1 MSEIIRTIDGDTFK
15 KKTDTNDEQSIRL
28 QGTQTPESVHS
39 DASRNTPRGKESSE
53 LAKSVLGDN
62 SPEGI
67 QNVKTTNEEG
77 LDHYGRRVASVSKTI
92 NGVDIDMGL
101 VQMAQGYS
109 AYNVKYGVNKDP
121 ALHNA
126 YKEWYAKNS
135 PYQHGEFRQNM
146 TKENY
151 ESMDSAMQAFNDT
164 LTKFNK
170 KEVGQDVLDQATFN
184 AFSDPKKLAHYHYTK
199 AGWNETLTPQTAT
212 NSDKDMIQFMLQD
225 PEMAEQ
231 YNRAVRNGHLGM
243 QKYPER
249 EKTFWENTKLSF
261 AQFNSVAQKADSNA
275 LDFARTNRTEYDMP
289 KEQITKG
296 VSPQYHSKLMLEA
309 AEYGGASALVM
320 RDQLIEDVENNA
332 AFDDLPFY
340 AQFGYGA
347 LAILPDPLTVLPAAP
362 IAKLVQLANKA
373 TKMYQISKGTEG
385 SRLWI
390 QSGAFTNTSKL
401 LALGTAGA
409 VEAGIQGLPRL
420 SGDHTF
426 TPKDLAMD
434 MAIGGVFGVG
444 IGSIIGGVQYSNAK
458 YKANQKLIREIDD
471 NAANPDAPKHNSEE
485 NHTRQ
490 EEATNAGNSQTTVTD
505 WTTESTPAPKVVAS
519 TLPNAPITGKSVS
532 EMKFTPWAA
541 ISEVSTSGFQAAGRK
556 IRNIFPKD
564 SPMNIL
570 INKQVGYNNKAG
582 LETVKSQ
589 KALTKELRE
598 VEAELEAGK
607 LDKSESKEMITDIK
621 RELLEIDSA
630 VKLSKE
636 INSEILHLASV
647 YPDGKVPAD
656 VMQTIKGVMYTQKD
670 VRQVNV
676 MDQVLQGKTT
686 DPTQLLGDY
695 VETLKKL
702 PEFEG
707 TVPAP
712 KKELDFIHEF
722 EDIINMERKV
732 DKDDLFTL
740 TQGISKEVSWIK
752 DMVEMNKLAR
762 KSKDVAFKEQVEQL
776 NGIVAAR
783 LKQADDGDFGG
794 HRAGTAD
801 IAAPSILKQRTKP
814 FGKKKLTGTEI
825 IAIMKKEGFTSE
837 RGVPTSA
844 AYKKRFAELRK
855 ENVAVSREVQGVGD
869 LNKTTSDVHTQGVRE
884 GETHY
889 SLDDKQAELAKLEKT
904 PDLDFEGRQALGKL
918 RAELDPKSPQ
928 LMTGKKTETE
938 VDAEDIL
945 PRDLNQI
952 DSVNAYNTPT
962 KANLEKLRN
971 KLRSINKKNGSTKVS
986 GKKESLQQ
994 RKRLAAITKRVK
1006 ANKTVTVQRML
1017 DNGNMADLV
1026 DVIRVSHQIAAEQD
1040 LINRAVPPRPKAKSD
1055 ITDITAEIDADI
1067 ARWDAAVKN
1076 AKIRLEAATKSSD
1089 SKLIRTETDN
1099 LNRLEAILAKS
1110 KEEIVGTKNTKGPD
1124 MSKPVTEEEMDIM
1137 YSSDADKHL
1146 TPDEQID
1153 IQTRVTAAVDKAV
1166 KVKADKV
1173 ADGLAEFA
1181 RSGEKKRF
1189 ELANKPTG
1197 ATDYIGRAIT
1207 RMTKSVGAIFIDS
1220 NLTSMKYFGAKVTEV
1235 SRGFGGNAKRAPTAA
1250 IIRDAT
1256 LKESVVKVIPQYRKS
1271 IDAYAESKGAGAYA
1285 KLKARERS
1293 GESDPIVNQFNRD
1306 VFLVQEYRRQGK
1318 PIPKTIDKSV
1328 TDFADQWDYYMDH
1341 NHNTLVDANVAGFS
1355 AARKVKHYIP
1365 HIWQTGK
1372 FKGAITKHGRA
1383 KVHATLAKAYR
1394 NLESDTNPITQV
1406 DAEIR
1411 ADKLIND
1418 VLDDTYNGKDQYS
1431 PALDSRSKART
1442 DLDTTT
1448 ELDGLSVL
1456 DLLDSDVVG
1465 VAAKYSNRVAGWTGL
1480 AKATDGMITSQA
1492 DIDIFKA
1499 NMVAEAEANN
1509 INPKKYVTM
1518 FEDTIE
1524 QLFGRPTSNMLL
1536 KDNGLTAEL
1545 RMMKDLAAL
1554 TKMGGLG
1561 TAQLAETGQIITRN
1575 VMNVFSDE
1583 KMAKKVLSMGRG
1595 SKSDSLLL
1603 EEIQSIS
1610 NITDDLEFL
1619 DRQSTHLDQSTLD
1632 EVGKVREMSL
1642 KIADLATGGEM
1653 KAEASRGLGKLSG
1666 YNMIRRAQTRAVQAS
1681 FMLDIANHFTKG
1693 KGVMGNARMADVG
1706 LTDTLGKNAQME
1718 AAFKKYAEFDSDGVL
1733 QKLNINKWDKGVR
1746 EELQYAMI
1754 RDEAQQ
1760 IQRTH
1765 VGELPPWMNKP
1776 IMGLIFQFRQ
1786 MPIVANSKSLGRSL
1800 AFADKEAVTGVML
1813 NTAIAGLV
1821 RYGKFAALGA
1831 AANLV
1836 TGDDRKVTPTS
1847 ELTQTQKYITP
1858 FGIFPDMYD
1867 LAFGRNGIDSISD
1880 MDSGWTALQSQI
1892 PVLGLMNDYHEAG
1905 KSATRG
1911 DVKGM
1916 VDSASNLVP
1925 LSNTALAEVMG
1936 QALMKQVGK
1945 LPSVPEDKTP
1955 KQKVKVQPSVAPTK
1969 KAIEPTSK
1977 PKKRRVDSEIENDFK
1992 EVLKLEENA
2001 RKVGFSNGLWKP
2013 HKSVEGGADTIGYG
2027 HKLQKGED
2035 FSKGIT
2041 EKEAL
2046 ELFESD
2052 LKAARKTAAKVN
2064 GFETFDKKY
2073 QLILTEVAFNLG
2085 PKKGGKDSWPSLIKA
2100 IRVKDDVEVRKQMMR
2115 TFTNTKGEKLPL
2127 TKRVKAIAD
2136 VLLGK

>member
-1 MSEIIRTIDGDTFK
+1 MSEITRTIDGDTFK
-15 KKTDTNDEQSIRL
+15 KKTDTSDEQSIRL

-39 DASRNTPRGKESSE
+39 DTSRNTPRGKESSE

-109 AYNVKYGVNKDP
+109 AYNVKFGTNKDP
-121 ALHNA
+121 ALHDA

-151 ESMDSAMQAFNDT
+151 ESMDSSMKAFNDT
-164 LTKFNK
+164 LAKFNK

-225 PEMAEQ
+225 PAMAKQ
-231 YNRAVRNGHLGM
+231 YNRAVRNGHLGI

-249 EKTFWENTKLSF
+249 DKTFWEYNKLSF

-275 LDFARTNRTEYDMP
+275 LDFARTNKTEYDMP

-320 RDQLIEDVENNA
+320 RDQLIEDTENNA

-347 LAILPDPLTVLPAAP
+347 LAILADPLTILPAAP
-362 IAKLVQLANKA
+362 IAKGVQLADKA
-373 TKMYQISKGTEG
+373 TKMYQISKGIEG
-385 SRLWI
+385 SRLWL

-409 VEAGIQGLPRL
+409 VEGGIQGLPRL

-444 IGSIIGGVQYSNAK
+444 IGSVVGGVKYSTAK
-458 YKANQKLIREIDD
+458 YKSNQKLIREIDD
-471 NAANPDAPKHNSEE
+471 NAGNPDAPKHNSEE
-485 NHTRQ
+485 NHTKQ
-490 EEATNAGNSQTTVTD
+490 EEATNAGNSQATVTD
-505 WTTESTPAPKVVAS
+505 WTAESSPEPSSIVTKFDKEVDAWKAGGPAPTVVDN

-532 EMKFTPWAA
+532 EMKFTPWAT
-541 ISEVSTSGFQAAGRK
+541 ISEVSTSGFQAAARK
-556 IRNIFPKD
+556 VRNIFPKD

-598 VEAELEAGK
+598 VEAELETGK
-607 LDKSESKEMITDIK
+607 LDKSETKEMITDIK
-621 RELLEIDSA
+621 RELLEVDSA

-670 VRQVNV
+670 VRQINV

-686 DPTQLLGDY
+686 DQAQLLGEY

-707 TVPAP
+707 NVPAP
-712 KKELDFIHEF
+712 KKELDFINEF

-814 FGKKKLTGTEI
+814 FGKKKLSGPEI
-825 IAIMKKEGFTSE
+825 IAKLKAEGIQKGTKEW
-837 RGVPTSA
+837 
-844 AYKKRFAELRK
+844 KKRFAELRK
-855 ENVAVSREVQGVGD
+855 ENVAVSKEVQRVGD
-869 LNKTTSDVHTQGVRE
+869 LNKTTSDDYTHGVRD

-889 SLDDKQAELAKLEKT
+889 SLDDKQTELAKLEKT

-918 RAELDPKSPQ
+918 RAELDPDSPQ

-971 KLRSINKKNGSTKVS
+971 KLRNINKKNGSTIIS

-1006 ANKTVTVQRML
+1006 ANKAVTVQRML

-1026 DVIRVSHQIAAEQD
+1026 DVIRVSHTLAEEAQ
-1040 LINRAVPPRPKAKSD
+1040 LVARAVKPTEGVQAKPNP
-1055 ITDITAEIDADI
+1055 IE
-1067 ARWDAAVKN
+1067 R
-1076 AKIRLEAATKSSD
+1076 
-1089 SKLIRTETDN
+1089 
-1099 LNRLEAILAKS
+1099 
-1110 KEEIVGTKNTKGPD
+1110 
-1124 MSKPVTEEEMDIM
+1124 PVTEEEMDIM
-1137 YSSDADKHL
+1137 YSSDVDKHL

-1153 IQTRVTAAVDKAV
+1153 IQTRVTAAVDKTV
-1166 KVKADKV
+1166 EVKADKV

-1189 ELANKPTG
+1189 ELANKVTG
-1197 ATDYIGRAIT
+1197 ATDYVGRLLT
-1207 RMTKSVGAIFIDS
+1207 SMTKSVGAIFIDS

-1341 NHNTLVDANVAGFS
+1341 NHKTLVDANVTGFTKE
-1355 AARKVKHYIP
+1355 RKVKHYIP
-1365 HIWQTGK
+1365 HIWQSGK

-1383 KVHATLAKAYR
+1383 KVQATLSKAYM
-1394 NLESDTNPITQV
+1394 NLA
-1406 DAEIR
+1406 DAKSTLTKAE
-1411 ADKLIND
+1411 ADEQASKLIDD
-1418 VLDDTYNGKDQYS
+1418 VLSDTYNATDQYS
-1431 PALDSRSKART
+1431 PALDARSKRRT

-1492 DIDIFKA
+1492 DIDVFKA
-1499 NMVAEAEANN
+1499 NMIEEAEANN

-1524 QLFGRPTSNMLL
+1524 QMFGRPTSNMLL

-1545 RMMKDLAAL
+1545 RMLKDLAAL

-1575 VMNVFSDE
+1575 VMNIFSDE

-1610 NITDDLEFL
+1610 NITDDLEFM
-1619 DRQSTHLDQSTLD
+1619 DRQSTQLDQATLD
-1632 EVGKVREMSL
+1632 EIGKVREMSL

-1733 QKLNINKWDKGVR
+1733 KKLNINKWDKAVR

-1821 RYGKFAALGA
+1821 RYGKFAALGT
-1831 AANLV
+1831 AANIV
-1836 TGDDRKVTPTS
+1836 TGEDRKVAPTPD
-1847 ELTQTQKYITP
+1847 LTQTQKYITP
-1858 FGIFPDMYD
+1858 FGIFPDMHD
-1867 LAFGRNGIDSISD
+1867 LVYGRGGIDSISD
-1880 MDSGWTALQSQI
+1880 MDSGWNALQSQI
-1892 PVLGLMNDYHEAG
+1892 PVMGLMNDYHEAG

-1936 QALMKQVGK
+1936 QALMKQI
-1945 LPSVPEDKTP
+1945 E
-1955 KQKVKVQPSVAPTK
+1955 KQ
-1969 KAIEPTSK
+1969 
-1977 PKKRRVDSEIENDFK
+1977 
-1992 EVLKLEENA
+1992 
-2001 RKVGFSNGLWKP
+2001 
-2013 HKSVEGGADTIGYG
+2013 
-2027 HKLQKGED
+2027 
-2035 FSKGIT
+2035 
-2041 EKEAL
+2041 
-2046 ELFESD
+2046 
-2052 LKAARKTAAKVN
+2052 
-2064 GFETFDKKY
+2064 
-2073 QLILTEVAFNLG
+2073 
-2085 PKKGGKDSWPSLIKA
+2085 
-2100 IRVKDDVEVRKQMMR
+2100 
-2115 TFTNTKGEKLPL
+2115 
-2127 TKRVKAIAD
+2127 
-2136 VLLGK
+2136 

>member
-1 MSEIIRTIDGDTFK
+1 MSEITRTIDGDTFK
-15 KKTDTNDEQSIRL
+15 KKTDTSDEQSVRL

-39 DASRNTPRGKESSE
+39 DTSRNTPRGKESSE

-101 VQMAQGYS
+101 VQMAKGYT
-109 AYNVKYGVNKDP
+109 AYNVKFGTNKDP
-121 ALHNA
+121 ALHEA

-146 TKENY
+146 TKDDY
-151 ESMDSAMQAFNDT
+151 ASMDSSMKAFDDT
-164 LTKFNK
+164 LAKFNK

-225 PEMAEQ
+225 PAMAKQ
-231 YNRAVRNGHLGM
+231 YNRAVRNGHLGI

-275 LDFARTNRTEYDMP
+275 LSFARSNRTEYDMP

-296 VSPQYHSKLMLEA
+296 TLEKYHGKLMLEA

-332 AFDDLPFY
+332 DFDDLPFY

-347 LAILPDPLTVLPAAP
+347 LAILADPLTIIPAAP
-362 IAKLVQLANKA
+362 IAKGVQLADKA
-373 TKMYQISKGTEG
+373 TKMYQISKGSEG
-385 SRLWI
+385 SRLWL

-401 LALGTAGA
+401 LTLGTAGA

-426 TPKDLAMD
+426 TPKDLGMD
-434 MAIGGVFGVG
+434 MMVGGIFGVG
-444 IGSIIGGVQYSNAK
+444 IGSIIGGVKYSNAK
-458 YKANQKLIREIDD
+458 YKSNQKLIREHDD
-471 NAANPDAPKHNSEE
+471 NAANPDAPKHKSEE

-490 EEATNAGNSQTTVTD
+490 EEATNAGNSQSTVND
-505 WTTESTPAPKVVAS
+505 WVEESSPAPTVVDNA
-519 TLPNAPITGKSVS
+519 LPNAPITGKSVS

-556 IRNIFPKD
+556 IRNLFPKD

-570 INKQVGYNNKAG
+570 INKQIGHNDKAG

-589 KALTKELRE
+589 KALTKELQETIDGR
-598 VEAELEAGK
+598 AAGK
-607 LDKSESKEMITDIK
+607 IDENIADEMVIDIK

-630 VKLSKE
+630 IKLTHE
-636 INSEILHLASV
+636 INSEVLHLASV

-656 VMQTIKGVMYTQKD
+656 VMQTIRGVMYTQKD
-670 VRQVNV
+670 VKQVNV

-686 DPTQLLGDY
+686 DPAQLLNDY

-707 TVPAP
+707 AVPAP

-762 KSKDVAFKEQVEQL
+762 KSKDTAFKEQVEQL

-814 FGKKKLTGTEI
+814 FGKKKLSGPEI
-825 IAIMKKEGFTSE
+825 IAQMKKEGFTSE

-844 AYKKRFAELRK
+844 EYKKRFAELRK
-855 ENVAVSREVQGVGD
+855 ENVAISREVQGVGD
-869 LNKTTSDVHTQGVRE
+869 LNKTESDVYTQGVRE

-918 RAELDPKSPQ
+918 RAELDPNSPQ
-928 LMTGKKTETE
+928 LMTGTKTETE

-971 KLRSINKKNGSTKVS
+971 KLRSINKKNGSTKIS

-1006 ANKTVTVQRML
+1006 ANKVVTVQRML

-1026 DVIRVSHQIAAEQD
+1026 DVIRVSHQVAEEAALAKRVIDEKKPAKQTEIVQPESKTLSKTEYVENAQARVD
-1040 LINRAVPPRPKAKSD
+1040 TAKQKLIDANSLWERLKQIPNAVVYTKQRADAKVKALIKSN
-1055 ITDITAEIDADI
+1055 APLAERAALVKRNELWKAYQEEIDV
-1067 ARWDAAVKN
+1067 ARTAAVKAQN
-1076 AKIRLEAATKSSD
+1076 DLNDANMLLDNVSKS
-1089 SKLIRTETDN
+1089 TDD
-1099 LNRLEAILAKS
+1099 I
-1110 KEEIVGTKNTKGPD
+1110 D
-1124 MSKPVTEEEMDIM
+1124 MSKPVTEDEIRIL
-1137 YSSDADKHL
+1137 YSNTVDEVY
-1146 TPDEQID
+1146 TPMEQTD
-1153 IQTRVTAAVDKAV
+1153 LKSRVDAAVDK
-1166 KVKADKV
+1166 KVVEQTNKI
-1173 ADGLAEFA
+1173 ADGLAEFV

-1189 ELANKPTG
+1189 ELATKPTG
-1197 ATDYIGRAIT
+1197 ATDYIGRVLT

-1220 NLTSMKYFGAKVTEV
+1220 DLTSMKFFGAKVTEV
-1235 SRGFGGNAKRAPTAA
+1235 SRGFGGNAKRAPTSAT
-1250 IIRDAT
+1250 ITDAT
-1256 LKESVVKVIPQYRKS
+1256 LKESIVKVIPQYRKT

-1293 GESDPIVNQFNRD
+1293 GEADPIVNQFNRD
-1306 VFLVQEYRRQGK
+1306 AFLVQEYRRQGK
-1318 PIPKTIDKSV
+1318 PIPKSIDKSV

-1341 NHNTLVDANVAGFS
+1341 NHNTLVDANVTGFTKE
-1355 AARKVKHYIP
+1355 RKVKHYIP
-1365 HIWQTGK
+1365 HIWQSGK

-1383 KVHATLAKAYR
+1383 KVQATLSKAYM
-1394 NLESDTNPITQV
+1394 NLSSVKNPVTKAEA
-1406 DAEIR
+1406 DAQ
-1411 ADKLIND
+1411 ASKLIDD
-1418 VLDDTYNGKDQYS
+1418 VLDDSYINKDQYN
-1431 PALDSRSKART
+1431 PALDARSRHRT

-1456 DLLDSDVVG
+1456 DLLDTDVVG
-1465 VAAKYSNRVAGWTGL
+1465 IAAKYSNRVAGWTGL
-1480 AKATDGMITSQA
+1480 AKGTDGMLTSQA
-1492 DIDIFKA
+1492 DIDVFKA
-1499 NMVAEAEANN
+1499 NMIEEAKANN
-1509 INPKKYVTM
+1509 INPKKYVEM

-1524 QLFGRPTSNMLL
+1524 QLFGRPTSNILL

-1545 RMMKDLAAL
+1545 RMLKDLAAL

-1561 TAQLAETGQIITRN
+1561 TAQLAETGQVITRN
-1575 VMNVFSDE
+1575 VMNIFSDE

-1619 DRQSTHLDQSTLD
+1619 DRQSTHLDQSTLE

-1718 AAFKKYAEFDSDGVL
+1718 AAFKKYAEFDENGVL
-1733 QKLNINKWDKGVR
+1733 KKLNINKWDKAVR

-1786 MPIVANSKSLGRSL
+1786 MPIVANSKSLGRAL
-1800 AFADKEAVTGVML
+1800 AFADKEAVTGVLL
-1813 NTAIAGLV
+1813 NTAIAGMV
-1821 RYGKFAALGA
+1821 RYGKFAALGT

-1836 TGDDRKVTPTS
+1836 TGDDKKINYEYT
-1847 ELTQTQKYITP
+1847 ETQKYITP
-1858 FGIFPDMYD
+1858 FGIFPDMHDVAY
-1867 LAFGRNGIDSISD
+1867 GTNGIDSISD
-1880 MDSGWTALQSQI
+1880 MDSGWNALQSQI
-1892 PVLGLMNDYHEAG
+1892 PVMGLMNDYHEAG
-1905 KSATRG
+1905 KNAASG

-1936 QALMKQVGK
+1936 QALMKQI
-1945 LPSVPEDKTP
+1945 E
-1955 KQKVKVQPSVAPTK
+1955 KQ
-1969 KAIEPTSK
+1969 
-1977 PKKRRVDSEIENDFK
+1977 
-1992 EVLKLEENA
+1992 
-2001 RKVGFSNGLWKP
+2001 
-2013 HKSVEGGADTIGYG
+2013 
-2027 HKLQKGED
+2027 
-2035 FSKGIT
+2035 
-2041 EKEAL
+2041 
-2046 ELFESD
+2046 
-2052 LKAARKTAAKVN
+2052 
-2064 GFETFDKKY
+2064 
-2073 QLILTEVAFNLG
+2073 
-2085 PKKGGKDSWPSLIKA
+2085 
-2100 IRVKDDVEVRKQMMR
+2100 
-2115 TFTNTKGEKLPL
+2115 
-2127 TKRVKAIAD
+2127 
-2136 VLLGK
+2136 